1 MTLKQQIEALT
12 ETLYPKVVSWRRHLH
27 QNPELAFQEFETA
40 KFVSSILTEYNI
52 PHQTGIAKT
61 GIIALIKG
69 KNPDSKCIALR
80 ADLDALPITEKNT
93 HDFVSK
99 NQGLMHACGH
109 DYHTATLLGAGVILN
124 ELKSELEGTI
134 KLIFQPSEEKMPGG
148 AKVMIDEGVL
158 ENPKVDYIF
167 GQHVTPEVQTGLV
180 GVRQGEFMASADEL
194 YLTVKGKGGHAA
206 FPETLTD
213 PVITA
218 AHILTN
224 LQQVISRKRNPFI
237 PAVLS
242 FGVLEAKGATNIIPD
257 EVKIEGTLRAMDEN
271 WRKEAHIWI
280 KEIAENTAKSLGCQ
294 CDVNIVVGYPCL
306 KNDDSLTQHASDLA
320 QEMLGTENVF
330 EIEKRMGAE
339 DFAYYSQKIPA
350 CFFRVGTGGNAAT
363 RNGLHTSNFD
373 IDEEAIKT
381 SLKLFSWLG
390 LKVGL

>member
-1 MTLKQQIEALT
+1 MSLQGKIASLT
-12 ETLYPKVVSWRRHLH
+12 ESLFEEVVSWRRHLH

-40 KFVSSILTEYNI
+40 KFVSKILTKYNI
-52 PHQTGIAKT
+52 EHQTGIAKT
-61 GIIALIKG
+61 GIVALIKG

-80 ADLDALPITEKNT
+80 ADLDALPIHESNT

-99 NQGLMHACGH
+99 NEGIMHACGH

-124 ELKSELEGTI
+124 ALKNDFEGTI

-158 ENPKVDYIF
+158 ENPKVDLIL
-167 GQHVTPEVQTGLV
+167 GQHVTPEVQTGKV
-180 GVRQGEFMASADEL
+180 GVRAGEFMASADEL

-206 FPETLTD
+206 FPELLND

-218 AHILTN
+218 AHILTS

-242 FGVLEAKGATNIIPD
+242 FGVLEAKGATNIIPN
-257 EVKIEGTLRAMDEN
+257 EVKIAGTLRAMDEK
-271 WRKEAHIWI
+271 WRYEAHTWV
-280 KEIAENTAKSLGCQ
+280 KEIAENTAKSLGCT

-306 KNDDSLTQHASDLA
+306 KNDEDLTQKATVLA
-320 QEMLGTENVF
+320 QEILGKENIF

-339 DFAYYSQKIPA
+339 DFAYYSQQIPA
-350 CFFRVGTGGNAAT
+350 CFFRVGTGSSLAT
-363 RNGLHTSNFD
+363 KNGLHTTNFD

-381 SLKLFSWLG
+381 SLKLFSWLAIN
-390 LKVGL
+390 L